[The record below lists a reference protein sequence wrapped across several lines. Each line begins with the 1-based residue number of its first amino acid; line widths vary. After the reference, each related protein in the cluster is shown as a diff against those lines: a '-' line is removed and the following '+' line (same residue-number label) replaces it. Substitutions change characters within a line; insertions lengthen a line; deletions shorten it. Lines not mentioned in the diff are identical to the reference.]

1 MFIHLKLSRINLL
14 VSSCYDKRLEFIS
27 KNTVTI
33 FVIAT
38 FYVFKDEDSDCDGQK
53 SYYNTTKPLLDN
65 SSLGNRSSD
74 SSENSETSS
83 GRLCLALDQAHL
95 VDGDSEAA
103 EDQLLLS
110 WNTHKKYK
118 GDDIRKPRP
127 NLLRQTL
134 VNVQSQEIVL

>member
-1 MFIHLKLSRINLL
+1 M
-14 VSSCYDKRLEFIS
+14 
-27 KNTVTI
+27 TTP
-33 FVIAT
+33 
-38 FYVFKDEDSDCDGQK
+38 FYAFKDEDGDCDGQK

-83 GRLCLALDQAHL
+83 GRLCLTLDQAHL
-95 VDGDSEAA
+95 VDGDGEST

-110 WNTHKKYK
+110 WDTHKKYK
-118 GDDIRKPRP
+118 GDDIRKSRP